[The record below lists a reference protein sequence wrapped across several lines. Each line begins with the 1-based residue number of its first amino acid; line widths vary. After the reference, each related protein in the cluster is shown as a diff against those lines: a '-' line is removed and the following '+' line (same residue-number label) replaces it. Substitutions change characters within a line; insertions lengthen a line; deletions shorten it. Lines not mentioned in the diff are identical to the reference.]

1 MSVITATA
9 WVPRGYAAQFP
20 TKYDVDEKELKR
32 VSQLARLNLD
42 DAEQDL
48 TEAEDVERNYDAIG
62 NGDAVKASAVRLP
75 QSNG

>member
-1 MSVITATA
+1 MITATA

-20 TKYDVDEKELKR
+20 AKYDIDEQELRR

-42 DAEQDL
+42 DAKHDL
-48 TEAEDVERNYDAIG
+48 AAAEGPKTNEGETTDEN
-62 NGDAVKASAVRLP
+62 AVKANAVRLP

>member
-20 TKYDVDEKELKR
+20 TKYDIDEQELNR

-42 DAEQDL
+42 DAKQDL
-48 TEAEDVERNYDAIG
+48 TEVEGFETSRKVTE
-62 NGDAVKASAVRLP
+62 NGDAVKANAVRLP

>member
-20 TKYDVDEKELKR
+20 TKYDIDEQELNR

-42 DAEQDL
+42 DAKQDL
-48 TEAEDVERNYDAIG
+48 NEAENVETSNKVVE
-62 NGDAVKASAVRLP
+62 NGDAVKANAVRLP